1 MQRIDPIVGQQLC
14 LVASR
19 VAGQTPL
26 VVTQPQRQIGRPIPD
41 DVAFDLQV
49 GVGGTGAGD
58 VRPGIRCAWPINREM
73 LPLALHVWRVVD
85 DVVVNKHVAVR
96 DWFAIATNRRSTP
109 AIECQICTTTGG
121 GTGVAITRAQ
131 PKHHFDGVAN
141 GAHVVERVVR
151 QQNVVAA
158 IDSHPRPSGIVDD
171 VVDEFDVVG
180 FIMQPRRDHVFKPGA
195 LAGHIAPHSAIV
207 DFVAFDAD
215 IGRAPFGVHT
225 PVAGIVDDVALDV
238 AVLHCHKVNIVVI
251 STTDVVIFDIDI
263 L

>member
-96 DWFAIATNRRSTP
+96 NRLAI
-109 AIECQICTTTGG
+109 
-121 GTGVAITRAQ
+121 GV
-131 PKHHFDGVAN
+131 
-141 GAHVVERVVR
+141 
-151 QQNVVAA
+151 
-158 IDSHPRPSGIVDD
+158 
-171 VVDEFDVVG
+171 
-180 FIMQPRRDHVFKPGA
+180 
-195 LAGHIAPHSAIV
+195 
-207 DFVAFDAD
+207 
-215 IGRAPFGVHT
+215 
-225 PVAGIVDDVALDV
+225 
-238 AVLHCHKVNIVVI
+238 
-251 STTDVVIFDIDI
+251 
-263 L
+263 